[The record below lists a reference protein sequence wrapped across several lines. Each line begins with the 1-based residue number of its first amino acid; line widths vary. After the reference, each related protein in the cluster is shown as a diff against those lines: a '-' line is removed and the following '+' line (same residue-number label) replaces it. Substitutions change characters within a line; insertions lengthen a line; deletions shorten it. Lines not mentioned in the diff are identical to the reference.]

1 MKFAALKALKKT
13 QKRLSTEKK
22 IYKAS
27 RENLKKLS
35 SAREKQLSINRS
47 MELKNRILEEKREEL
62 MKRKEEFRR
71 RKVRR
76 GGQFFLNYLSGTK

>member
-13 QKRLSTEKK
+13 QKRLSKEKK

-35 SAREKQLSINRS
+35 SAREKQLSLNRS
-47 MELKNRILEEKREEL
+47 MELKNRILG
-62 MKRKEEFRR
+62 

-76 GGQFFLNYLSGTK
+76 RGRFV